1 MRKTWRRAVVV
12 ACAAVAITASGAVPA
27 SAASYPYEAAFMAN
41 SGSLWLWTTGGG
53 ANMSLGMAA
62 DTSPSITALA
72 TGGYQFAFQANTGD
86 LWIVGA
92 AGNVN
97 TGHQMMGGSSPVI
110 SALKGSGYV
119 VAWADPDGNV
129 WTYTPSSGYTE
140 TSYNLGTES
149 LSGDQSVAVAGLATG
164 GYEVA
169 LNYFGIANEI
179 AYFGSAGSG
188 TISSAGGGIVAV
200 GSMSITGLAGG
211 SFAMAWSTGE
221 GSDNASADT
230 NNVSVYSP
238 ASGILNYFA
247 DATSS
252 PSIAGLSTGGWE
264 VAYESYPQNNVAVL
278 GSDGS
283 AVEGLGMTSP
293 SPLVPAEPQISS
305 LAGGGYEVAFQA
317 NNGNLW
323 TFGSAGTHSTV
334 LGMNNSNTSPDIAG
348 WNAAL

>member
-1 MRKTWRRAVVV
+1 MRKTWRSAVVV

-41 SGSLWLWTTGGG
+41 TGSLWLWTTGGG

-62 DTSPSITALA
+62 DTSPSIAQLA
-72 TGGYQFAFQANTGD
+72 TGGYQFAFHANTGD
-86 LWIVGA
+86 LWVVGA

-97 TGHQMMGGSSPVI
+97 TGHQMMDGTSPVI

-119 VAWADPDGNV
+119 VAWADPSGNV

-140 TSYNLGTES
+140 TGYNLGAEY
-149 LSGDQSVAVAGLATG
+149 LSGDMSVAVAGLATG

-169 LNYFGIANEI
+169 FNYFGTGNEI
-179 AYFGSAGSG
+179 EYFGSAGSG
-188 TISSAGGGIVAV
+188 TISLAGGGLVAS
-200 GSMSITGLAGG
+200 GSVSITGLAGG
-211 SFAMAWSTGE
+211 NFAMAWSTAD
-221 GSDNASADT
+221 GSDNSSDT
-230 NNVSVYSP
+230 DDVSVYSP
-238 ASGILNYFA
+238 ASGVVDYGA

-283 AVEGLGMTSP
+283 AVEALGMTSP
-293 SPLVPAEPQISS
+293 SMLVPAEPQISA

-317 NNGNLW
+317 NTGNLW